1 MNRNWIAACALV
13 LLSACATHPPRG
25 VYSFAL
31 IGDLQYNAAEEAL
44 FPELID
50 AINRENVEFVV
61 HVGDFKAGSN
71 SPCTDAIYLSRRDDF
86 NRSKY
91 PFVLLPGDNDWVDC
105 RRPTNGSYAPLERLQ
120 KLREVFFSAPL
131 SLGQK
136 KMPLMRQSDVFAKDA
151 VLSRYEENMMWLRD
165 GIVYASFNIQGSN
178 DNKGFTAADDAEW
191 IERTRANITWLQH
204 SIARAARSDIT
215 ALVIFMQANPGFDA
229 PMAEMRKSAYKTFME
244 TFERDAIAFGKPVL
258 FAHGDTHI
266 FRTEPYQSPFDKRA
280 IPNVTRLEGYGSPF
294 VNWVRVTVDANNR
307 AQPFAISSGG
317 FPPTPPK

>member
-13 LLSACATHPPRG
+13 LLGACATQPPRG
-25 VYSFAL
+25 IYSFAL
-31 IGDLQYNAAEEAL
+31 IGDVQYNASEEAL

-50 AINRENVEFVV
+50 AINRESVEFVV
-61 HVGDFKAGSN
+61 HLGDFKAGSN

-86 NRSKY
+86 NRSKH
-91 PFVLLPGDNDWVDC
+91 PFVLLTGDNDWVDC

-120 KLREVFFSAPL
+120 KLREVFFASPI

-136 KMPLMRQSDVFAKDA
+136 KMPLTRQADVFAKDA
-151 VLSRYEENMMWLRD
+151 VLSRYAENMMWLRD
-165 GIVYASFNIQGSN
+165 GIVHASFNIQGSN

-191 IERTRANITWLQH
+191 VERTRANIAWLQH
-204 SIARAARSDIT
+204 AIARAARSDIT
-215 ALVIFMQANPGFDA
+215 ALVIFIQANPGFEE
-229 PMAEMRKSAYKTFME
+229 PMAEVQKSAYKPFME
-244 TFERDAIAFGKPVL
+244 TFERDAITFGKPVL
-258 FAHGDTHI
+258 FVHGDTHK
-266 FRTEPYQSPFDKRA
+266 FRTESYQSPLDKRA